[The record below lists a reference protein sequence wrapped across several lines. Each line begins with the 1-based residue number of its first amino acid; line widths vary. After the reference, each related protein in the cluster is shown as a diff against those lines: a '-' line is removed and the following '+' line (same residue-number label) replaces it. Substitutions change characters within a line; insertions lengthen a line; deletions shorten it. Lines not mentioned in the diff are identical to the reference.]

1 MRDEAPVPTSALLRV
16 RNRTLLLMRRLDEV
30 ERSYRKALEIA
41 QEQGARMWELK
52 SACDLA
58 EMLREQKR
66 QAEARDLL
74 VPIHGWFSE
83 GFDVLEL

>member
-1 MRDEAPVPTSALLRV
+1 MRRHDEAEP
-16 RNRTLLLMRRLDEV
+16 
-30 ERSYRKALEIA
+30 SYRKALEVA
-41 QEQGARMWELK
+41 REQGARMWELK

-74 VPIHGWFSE
+74 VPITCWFSE
-83 GFDVLEL
+83 GFDALELCRSKALLKSLSPPLP